1 MFESTEGF
9 VSLFFAQLELL
20 LHHNIILFVA
30 AFWCIWK
37 RRNQKICED
46 IELRPSVSLEL
57 VRDIIYQWKTAQAS
71 HQRRQTS
78 AVILPHVA
86 ATSNV
91 PGEERSISDS
101 ASTVQV
107 MWTPPVQGMLK
118 CNVDAT
124 IFKEQNYFGAGMY

>member
-1 MFESTEGF
+1 MENSSSISSKTTNQHCY
-9 VSLFFAQLELL
+9 FATCSS
-20 LHHNIILFVA
+20 N
-30 AFWCIWK
+30 
-37 RRNQKICED
+37 
-46 IELRPSVSLEL
+46 
-57 VRDIIYQWKTAQAS
+57 
-71 HQRRQTS
+71 
-78 AVILPHVA
+78 VA

-91 PGEERSISDS
+91 PGEERSISAS